1 MFPCLLDVDDPTGQG
16 LLHLSI
22 ESYSLSISL
31 SIPDI
36 QSILTQSL
44 GVAGVR
50 GIKYFILGIKVEKG

>member
-22 ESYSLSISL
+22 ESLSISL